1 MPLHRLQIDV
11 YRGMRDKIVIDI
23 ETKNTFFDV
32 GGKENLKD
40 LDASLVCIYSYNKG
54 DFLLFREDKLHNL
67 GPILQ
72 DAGLVIGFSINRFDL
87 PVLDKYFSFNLLSLP
102 TLDILEEI
110 ENSYGKRI
118 SLDILAKT
126 NLGVGKT
133 NHGLDAIK
141 FYNAGDWES
150 LEKYCMQDV
159 LITRDLYELAKKQ
172 SYLMVP
178 ERWSDNLIK
187 VNLNLKDE
195 IKESN
200 TLF

>member
-40 LDASLVCIYSYNKG
+40 LDASLVCVYSYNKG

-187 VNLNLKDE
+187 VNLNLKDD
-195 IKESN
+195 IKEAN

>member
-40 LDASLVCIYSYNKG
+40 LDASLVCVYSYNKG

-110 ENSYGKRI
+110 EKGQTITIKGRFIGYDEL
-118 SLDILAKT
+118 LDEFKMDQA
-126 NLGVGKT
+126 
-133 NHGLDAIK
+133 
-141 FYNAGDWES
+141 S
-150 LEKYCMQDV
+150 
-159 LITRDLYELAKKQ
+159 
-172 SYLMVP
+172 
-178 ERWSDNLIK
+178 LIK
-187 VNLNLKDE
+187 
-195 IKESN
+195 
-200 TLF
+200 

>member
-187 VNLNLKDE
+187 VNLNLKDD

>member
-1 MPLHRLQIDV
+1 
-11 YRGMRDKIVIDI
+11 MRDKIVIDI

-40 LDASLVCIYSYNKG
+40 LDVSLACVYSYNQG
-54 DFLLFREDKLHNL
+54 DFLSFRDDKLKEL
-67 GPILQ
+67 GPMLQ

-87 PVLDKYFSFNLLSLP
+87 PILNKYFNFNLLSVP
-102 TLDILEEI
+102 TLDLLDEVEE
-110 ENSYGKRI
+110 SYGHRI

-126 NLGVGKT
+126 NLGIGKT

-141 FYNAGDWES
+141 FYNEGDWAS
-150 LEKYCMQDV
+150 LEKYCLQDV

-172 SYLMVP
+172 GYLLIP
-178 ERWSDNLIK
+178 ERWGENTHK
-187 VNLNLKDE
+187 VNLTFKDDVP
-195 IKESN
+195 ESN

>member
-1 MPLHRLQIDV
+1 
-11 YRGMRDKIVIDI
+11 MRDKIVIDI

-54 DFLLFREDKLHNL
+54 DFLSFREDKLYDL
-67 GPILQ
+67 SPILQ

-126 NLGVGKT
+126 NLGMGKT

-150 LEKYCMQDV
+150 LEKYCLQDV

-172 SYLMVP
+172 GYLMVP
-178 ERWSDNLIK
+178 ERWGDNLVK
-187 VNLNLKDE
+187 VNLNLKDDIE
-195 IKESN
+195 ESN

>member
-40 LDASLVCIYSYNKG
+40 LDASLVCVYSYNKG

-187 VNLNLKDE
+187 VNLNLKDD

>member
-32 GGKENLKD
+32 GGKENLKN
-40 LDASLVCIYSYNKG
+40 LDASLVCVYSYNKG

-187 VNLNLKDE
+187 VNLNLKDD

>member
-40 LDASLVCIYSYNKG
+40 LDASLVCVYSYNKG

-67 GPILQ
+67 GSILQ

-187 VNLNLKDE
+187 VNLNLKDD